1 MKKFKRLLP
10 AAAVSVLLVI
20 LLIVGISSAYLWDME
35 YADNIVTIGKV
46 ALVLDEGSYV
56 DSSIVA
62 AGQTLPKAPSITNT
76 GNVDEY
82 VFLSVAVPKKTVTLL
97 YEDTV
102 TGQNGHRKGSK
113 VYGDPREDEIFR
125 MIAEG
130 GNTAAIANNDN
141 ISKAF
146 TYHAGTASVTG
157 WISLDTLTE
166 EKTIDGVKY
175 NVYYFG
181 YNRRLFAKDN
191 EKTETLFDMI
201 QLKSFIDEELT
212 DENRENVPVNVK
224 LDSYAIQADKL
235 GIDGLP
241 EGGRQL
247 DERPLDEWLLS
258 KQQLTEI
265 FGIVMRKQA
274 TA

>member
-62 AGQTLPKAPSITNT
+62 AGQTLPKAPSLKNT
-76 GNVDEY
+76 GTVDEY
-82 VFLSVAVPKKTVTLL
+82 VFLSVAVPKKNVTLL

-102 TGQNGHRKGSK
+102 TGQDGHRKGTK
-113 VYGDPREDEIFR
+113 VYGDSREDEIFR

-130 GNTAAIANNDN
+130 GNTAAVTGNDN
-141 ISKAF
+141 IAKAF

>member
-1 MKKFKRLLP
+1 MKRFKRLLP

-20 LLIVGISSAYLWDME
+20 LLIVGLTSAYLWDKE

-46 ALVLDEGSYV
+46 ALVLDEGSYT

-62 AGQTLPKAPSITNT
+62 AGQTLPKAPSIKNT
-76 GNVDEY
+76 GTVDEY

-97 YEDTV
+97 YEETAD
-102 TGQNGHRKGSK
+102 GHRKGAK
-113 VYGDPREDEIFR
+113 VYGDPREDELFR

-130 GNTAAIANNDN
+130 GNTAAVTGNDN

-146 TYHAGTASVTG
+146 TYHAGTASATG
-157 WISLDTLTE
+157 WICLDSLTG
-166 EKTIDGVKY
+166 EKTIDGEKY

-191 EKTETLFDMI
+191 EQTLTLFDMV

-212 DENRENVPVNVK
+212 GDDRENYPVTVK

-247 DERPLDEWLLS
+247 DERPLEEWLLNE
-258 KQQLTEI
+258 QQLTEI